1 MENSAVILI
10 IPSASYRTG
19 PFMNAIKK
27 LDLKVLVIS
36 DKSQVFSGKYPDN
49 LIIINF
55 NHWKDKSVEI
65 SKWAKNNGLKAVI
78 GVDEESIVLAAN
90 LSNFLNVDHNSI
102 ESVLL
107 TKNKYLMRTELIK
120 TGLCS
125 PWFKIF
131 SIYESS
137 NKIINEISF
146 PCVIKPTFLSGS
158 RGVMRVNTKKEL
170 SEGIKTLNELLSL
183 DELRKR
189 GGKQSDYI
197 MIEEYIPGKE
207 VAIEGIVSEGKLT
220 MLAIFDKPE
229 LLEGPTFEETIIVTP
244 SVLTKKIQYS
254 LLETLQ
260 VVVKALGIV
269 KGPVHAEARI
279 NRNGNYIL
287 ECASRSIGGLCSKVL
302 EFQGGI
308 SLEELILRSYLG
320 RNIEKSKLIGNARGV
335 MMMPTEKKGI
345 LKEIGGVKDALVVKG
360 VTDLQI
366 TVKPGEKLQPLPK
379 GDRYLGFIFAG
390 GNNQEFVINALKNAW
405 SKIEIVL
412 ENDLSK

>member
-1 MENSAVILI
+1 MGNSAVILI

-107 TKNKYLMRTELIK
+107 TKNKYLMRTELKK

-146 PCVIKPTFLSGS
+146 PCVIKPTFLSAS
-158 RGVMRVNTKKEL
+158 RGVIRVNTIKEL
-170 SEGIKTLNELLSL
+170 ANGIKTINELLSL
-183 DELRKR
+183 EEIRER
-189 GGKQSDYI
+189 GGEKSDWI
-197 MIEEYIPGKE
+197 LVEEYIPGKE
-207 VAIEGIVSEGKLT
+207 VAIEGIVSEGKLKV
-220 MLAIFDKPE
+220 LAVFDKPE
-229 LLEGPTFEETIIVTP
+229 PLVGPTFEETIFVTP
-244 SVLTKKIQYS
+244 SILPEKTLYS
-254 LLETLQ
+254 LFETAEIA
-260 VVVKALGIV
+260 VNTLGIV
-269 KGPVHAEARI
+269 KGPVHIEIRI
-279 NRNGNYIL
+279 NSSGNYIL
-287 ECASRSIGGLCSKVL
+287 ECASRSIGGICSNVL
-302 EFQGGI
+302 EFHGGM

-320 RNIEKSKLIGNARGV
+320 RNVEKTKLTDTARGV
-335 MMMPTEKKGI
+335 MMMPNEKSGI
-345 LKEIGGVKDALVVKG
+345 LKEIRGVEDALNVKG

-366 TVKPGEKLQPLPK
+366 TLKPGENLEPLPK
-379 GDRYLGFIFAG
+379 GDRYLGFIFAEDKD
-390 GNNQEFVINALKNAW
+390 QELVIKALKNAW
-405 SKIEIVL
+405 SKIAVVL
-412 ENDLSK
+412 ENV